1 MDVIISTWGVTA
13 SESYVSP
20 ERLAELETIIY
31 EKIRQKTFTKEDEGK
46 TVKKAFQYFDLEG
59 KGVVDIKQFSSA
71 LRKFG
76 CVFSEVEIFA
86 LFTKYD
92 TDQSS
97 KLAYDEFCAIFALK
111 GAGVNPNVNPVFK
124 LSREPPL
131 EIIAKIRNGLM
142 SKGAIHEEKRSKGA
156 IHEEKRSKGTIHDQ
170 NQSKGTI
177 HDQNQSKGT
186 IHDQTQSKGVTFDGV
201 KKLGKLFKKTDKNKS
216 GSLCR
221 SEFCWVLKE
230 VGVQLT
236 KNEFDNIF
244 RFFDK
249 NCDDEISYKEFI
261 GFVRGE
267 LNERRL
273 NIVREAFGKLD
284 KGRDG
289 KISLNEIK
297 AIYDTSMH
305 PQVKLEDF

>member
-1 MDVIISTWGVTA
+1 VIISTWGVTA

-31 EKIRQKTFTKEDEGK
+31 EKIRQKTLTKEDEGK

-59 KGVVDIKQFSSA
+59 LGVVDIRQFSSA

-76 CVFSEVEIFA
+76 CVFSEVEIAA

-131 EIIAKIRNGLM
+131 EIIAKIRNSLKGTTTFDEKK
-142 SKGAIHEEKRSKGA
+142 SKGTTIFD
-156 IHEEKRSKGTIHDQ
+156 EKRSKGTTTFDEKM
-170 NQSKGTI
+170 SKGT
-177 HDQNQSKGT
+177 
-186 IHDQTQSKGVTFDGV
+186 TFGGV
-201 KKLGKLFKKTDKNKS
+201 KKLGKLFKNTDKNKS

-267 LNERRL
+267 LNERRM

-284 KGRDG
+284 RGRDG
-289 KISLNEIK
+289 KISMEEIK
-297 AIYDTSMH
+297 KVYDSSKH
-305 PQVKLEDF
+305 PEVNFI